1 MGLRKRGVTFLICSR
16 KREGTQKGE
25 GFPQKSRGSNPGG
38 NYVLTHMAC
47 KADVWNM
54 EYLHSALPDPFR
66 KRSAEGV
73 CEFE

>member
-47 KADVWNM
+47 KADV
-54 EYLHSALPDPFR
+54 
-66 KRSAEGV
+66 
-73 CEFE
+73 